1 MGRGPPPKIR
11 AFRRIDLGFAVQA
24 EDGLLVPVIRAADT
38 KSLTQLA
45 REAKDLSD
53 KVKSGKRSPDELAGG
68 TFTVATRVRT
78 AVGAPAVED
87 VALRAPE
94 GWMVKALP
102 PASPAPPAGTLAVR
116 HEVTVAADAR
126 PTQPHWHIEPGA
138 GRNRMDDVADP
149 LPEGLAVREVE
160 AKEEAANG
168 SDSDADGAEGAEPAP
183 DGGEQ
188 PSGDAEAGADAT
200 GEQTP
205 QNPPSD

>member
-1 MGRGPPPKIR
+1 MPFEVYNVETG
-11 AFRRIDLGFAVQA
+11 AVVSTA
-24 EDGLLVPVIRAADT
+24 E
-38 KSLTQLA
+38 S
-45 REAKDLSD
+45 
-53 KVKSGKRSPDELAGG
+53 
-68 TFTVATRVRT
+68 
-78 AVGAPAVED
+78 
-87 VALRAPE
+87 
-94 GWMVKALP
+94 
-102 PASPAPPAGTLAVR
+102 
-116 HEVTVAADAR
+116 
-126 PTQPHWHIEPGA
+126 
-138 GRNRMDDVADP
+138 MDDVADP